1 MKLCECESEVGHFE
15 PGIYQYKNKKFR
27 GWLVRFDVKNYHV
40 DKSYIHDGI
49 VIDNFE
55 ELNTDYVNL
64 MAMIQSD
71 DWEKAE

>member
-1 MKLCECESEVGHFE
+1 MKLCDCEVEVGHFE

-27 GWLVRFDVKNYHV
+27 GWLVRFDVQHCHV

-49 VIDNFE
+49 IIDNFE
-55 ELNTDYVNL
+55 ELNTDYMNL